1 MKREDSRNDEY
12 STFKTKYLIN
22 LYFIQ
27 WKTEITKKITSV
39 LINLEIGIIWFQ
51 LLGQLPISDEST
63 ATQNG

>member
-39 LINLEIGIIWFQ
+39 LINLAIGIIWFQ
-51 LLGQLPISDEST
+51 LLG
-63 ATQNG
+63 